1 MINKRNII
9 VNVKV
14 NITVQ
19 RFEKEKGRAKERKGE
34 SERKNKGRALTLDG
48 LNVTGPLIYM
58 YAK

>member
-19 RFEKEKGRAKERKGE
+19 RFEKEKRRAKERKGE